1 MKTIKNCIRYAK
13 FLARSTQM
21 KLKLESLFLIS
32 NKSSPKL
39 FNLDLHVS
47 VIEDLKIE
55 FSDLNIEVV
64 NWSISG
70 SNRFK
75 RKFFTNPDPVKY
87 INNNTW
93 QNLSPELINDFISCY
108 GRCLKKFDG
117 FVVTH
122 TPSFAQIYE
131 NFQKPILIVAST
143 RYEAPYSNDQVL
155 WKNLDDFLIRGVSGG
170 YIDLVANN
178 CGDKDYLKYFTGL
191 NAKLV
196 PSVCDYT
203 NYGWKRNE
211 GIKLIMGHSNELIS
225 EIVRMNPGKW
235 VGYREY
241 LGTNYNW
248 EDFDS
253 ISEILVIPYNI
264 STMTLFEFATAGIPV
279 AIPTPRFLKELT
291 ISFDGVLSE
300 LSYYQVLKLKSD
312 LLESNNPN
320 NFDSDY
326 FFEWWINRSDFY
338 NSKLM
343 PNVRLI
349 DSFEEFSKTESVYSR
364 NQFGYFKSISERN
377 IEYKSKRKKMIN
389 DFVSKL

>member
-1 MKTIKNCIRYAK
+1 M
-13 FLARSTQM
+13 
-21 KLKLESLFLIS
+21 
-32 NKSSPKL
+32 
-39 FNLDLHVS
+39 
-47 VIEDLKIE
+47 
-55 FSDLNIEVV
+55 
-64 NWSISG
+64 
-70 SNRFK
+70 
-75 RKFFTNPDPVKY
+75 
-87 INNNTW
+87 
-93 QNLSPELINDFISCY
+93 
-108 GRCLKKFDG
+108 
-117 FVVTH
+117 
-122 TPSFAQIYE
+122 
-131 NFQKPILIVAST
+131 
-143 RYEAPYSNDQVL
+143 
-155 WKNLDDFLIRGVSGG
+155 
-170 YIDLVANN
+170 VANN

-211 GIKLIMGHSNELIS
+211 GLKLIMGHSNELIS

-312 LLESNNPN
+312 FLESNNPN

-326 FFEWWINRSDFY
+326 FFDWWINRSDFY

-377 IEYKSKRKKMIN
+377 IEYKSKRKNMIN